1 MPMLDRDGVKI
12 HYQVHGSGPTLLLT
26 HGYSSTS
33 TMWNGQIDALSKN
46 YKLVL
51 WDMRGHGQSDY
62 PEDPAAYSEALTI
75 ADMAALLDEI
85 GATSAIVG
93 GLSLGGYM
101 SLAFYRSHPERVRA
115 LLIID
120 TGPGFKKDDA
130 RDAWNKRAHDTGD
143 RFEREGLAV
152 LQSLSRE
159 RSSVSHRDASGLA
172 RAARGMLTQRD
183 ASVMESLP
191 TITVPALVIVGADDT
206 PFLAASDY
214 MAAKIP
220 GAKKMIIPAAG
231 HAVNIDQPQA
241 FVEAVLPFLDGL
253 PRSSERPAAS

>member
-33 TMWNGQIDALSKN
+33 TMWSGQIDALSKHH
-46 YKLVL
+46 KLVL

-75 ADMAALLDEI
+75 SDMAALLDEV

-120 TGPGFKKDDA
+120 TGPGFKNEDA

-191 TITVPALVIVGADDT
+191 AIKVPALVIVGADDT

-220 GAKKMIIPAAG
+220 GAKKVIIPAAG

-253 PRSSERPAAS
+253 PRSSEKAPAS